1 MTTTNKY
8 TSHFVSSVDI
18 ISQHPF
24 LFNDTVR
31 YNLTLGQVFSDEDLW
46 SVLKQVKLD
55 NELTEGLDF
64 VVSNNG
70 DNISGGQRVRI
81 ELARFLLRKKDV
93 LLVDEVTAALDE
105 ENSKMVRDLLFSLPV
120 MMLEIAHHIEDE
132 SKYNQILDLGK
143 Y

>member
-1 MTTTNKY
+1 M
-8 TSHFVSSVDI
+8 
-18 ISQHPF
+18 
-24 LFNDTVR
+24 
-31 YNLTLGQVFSDEDLW
+31 
-46 SVLKQVKLD
+46 
-55 NELTEGLDF
+55 DF

-105 ENSKMVRDLLFSLPV
+105 ENSQMVRELLFSLSV

-132 SKYNQILDLGK
+132 SRYNQILDLGK